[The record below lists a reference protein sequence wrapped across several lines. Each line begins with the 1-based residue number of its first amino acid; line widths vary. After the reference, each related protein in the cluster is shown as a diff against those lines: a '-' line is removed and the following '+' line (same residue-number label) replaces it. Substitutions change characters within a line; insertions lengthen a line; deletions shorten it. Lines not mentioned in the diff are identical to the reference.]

1 MCVAPDRCYRC
12 VIDINAVALCP
23 SGEKPNFISSYN
35 CIKFLLWTPVPLD
48 DRTWLE
54 SNQGIW
60 VHSAS
65 WDGVQG
71 LGGHMWSWVTTFCL
85 YWLPQN
91 VQVPFWCLTEGY
103 SRTSSIFLAMSQTP
117 FLGYS
122 TWVFLLVFCS
132 CSMNWGK
139 GRLFTRR
146 GNRRFFC
153 FQTHLKDY
161 RACCPPLHPTGG
173 QGLSPANSHWEA
185 EHRASSP
192 TGRCLSV

>member
-1 MCVAPDRCYRC
+1 MLRNSVLQRTRCVDEQRYCQGWWHQRWLNMAGPHPWGDSFKCLLLGRGYGRLAIELRGMCVAPNRCYRC

-23 SGEKPNFISSYN
+23 SGEKPNFIFSYN

-91 VQVPFWCLTEGY
+91 VQFPFWCLTEGY
-103 SRTSSIFLAMSQTP
+103 SRTSSIFLAVSQTP

-122 TWVFLLVFCS
+122 S
-132 CSMNWGK
+132 
-139 GRLFTRR
+139 
-146 GNRRFFC
+146 
-153 FQTHLKDY
+153 
-161 RACCPPLHPTGG
+161 
-173 QGLSPANSHWEA
+173 
-185 EHRASSP
+185 
-192 TGRCLSV
+192 